1 MESTSTEDHLNISQ
15 AEQGSSNENPASQKH
30 PKRKYI
36 ILTQNAYSKYLKWP
50 EK

>member
-15 AEQGSSNENPASQKH
+15 AEQGSSEENSAPQKH

-36 ILTQNAYSKYLKWP
+36 IFKQNEWSKYVKWP
-50 EK
+50 QK